1 MKKRIVMVVLA
12 CMLLVEAYANHEERK
27 VEPFTGVSLRLEA
40 TLYVEQGEKQKVEI
54 TAKPETLE
62 RIVTEVKNGLL
73 IIRYTRTG
81 GKFEPGPVGIKVTM
95 PVIAQLNMAANGMFY
110 SEKPIESDTI
120 VLSLSGSGELVI
132 GMLKANYLRG
142 TLSGSG
148 NVKVTGSGKAKG
160 AQIQVTGSGH
170 FIASD
175 FETDAADVR
184 INGSGDVRLTVHETL
199 KARIVGPGDIRYRGN
214 PEVESSIT
222 GSGAVRKVD

>member
-120 VLSLSGSGELVI
+120 VLSLSGSGELVV
-132 GMLKANYLRG
+132 N
-142 TLSGSG
+142 
-148 NVKVTGSGKAKG
+148 GSGKATG
-160 AQIQVTGSGH
+160 VQIQGTGSGH